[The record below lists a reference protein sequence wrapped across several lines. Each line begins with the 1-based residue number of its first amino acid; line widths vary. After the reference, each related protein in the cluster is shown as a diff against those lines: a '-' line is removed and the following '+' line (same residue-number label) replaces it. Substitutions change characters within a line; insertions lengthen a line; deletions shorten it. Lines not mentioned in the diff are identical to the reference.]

1 MATRNITITYP
12 DGEAARVLAALKIE
26 YGRILDA
33 GVYRD
38 MTNAE
43 AFVALEQYVKDYVK
57 RVVRKTESETA
68 KAAAEAAI
76 VDASIT

>member
-1 MATRNITITYP
+1 MP
-12 DGEAARVLAALKIE
+12 GS
-26 YGRILDA
+26 
-33 GVYRD
+33 YRD

>member
-12 DGEAARVLAALKIE
+12 DGEASRILTALKIE
-26 YGRILDA
+26 YGRVLEN

-38 MTNAE
+38 RTNAE
-43 AFVALEQYVKDYVK
+43 AFAALEQYVKAYVK
-57 RVVRKTESETA
+57 RVVRRTEAEAA

-76 VDASIT
+76 VDATIT